1 MPRSKVFLITGCS
14 SGFGNALVQKCLDA
28 GDKVVATSRQ
38 PGHLRFANANQR
50 NYLAVGVD
58 LGCSDSIQAAFDQTV
73 TTFGRVDVVVNN
85 AGFGLCGAFEELTDH
100 DIQSVMDVNL
110 MGVVRVTRA
119 ALRVMREINNPP
131 GGLIQ
136 QITSIAG
143 QCGMPAVSAYC
154 ASKWAVEGLTES
166 IAKEMNPEW
175 NIKLTCIEPGGF
187 RTEWAHKNMHF
198 RHPKQILPAYDHLPA
213 EEIMCSMGEEQAGNP
228 VKGAAA
234 IHQLAHMQNPPLR
247 CLLGSEAFGAMEAK
261 LKHYGDT
268 YREFESFALL
278 LDWDGVSPIT
288 M

>member
-1 MPRSKVFLITGCS
+1 MSHSKIFFITGCS

-38 PGHLRFANANQR
+38 PNSLRFANVNED

-58 LGCSDSIQAAFDQTV
+58 LGCQDSIQSAFDQAIG
-73 TTFGRVDVVVNN
+73 TFGRVDVVVNN
-85 AGFGLCGAFEELTDH
+85 AGIGLCGAFEELTDR
-100 DIQSVMDVNL
+100 DIQSVMDINF
-110 MGVVRVTRA
+110 MSVVRVTRI
-119 ALRVMREINNPP
+119 ALRIMREINSPP

-143 QCGMPAVSAYC
+143 QCSMPAVSAYC

-166 IAKEMNPEW
+166 IAKEMKPEW
-175 NIKLTCIEPGGF
+175 NIRLTCVEPGGF

-198 RHPKQILPAYDHLPA
+198 RHPEQILSAYGHLSA
-213 EEIMCSMGEEQAGNP
+213 EEVMKTMGEQQVGDP

-247 CLLGSEAFGAMEAK
+247 CLLGIGELRIAS
-261 LKHYGDT
+261 
-268 YREFESFALL
+268 
-278 LDWDGVSPIT
+278 
-288 M
+288 